1 MRLYVCGMGKEMNR
15 NELGG
20 GVGKVINQ
28 IAKCVVVIKLNGY
41 EGWELVWRYGGWRYK
56 WWNGLAETFCVAMHG
71 HAKVGE
77 MGIRKWV

>member
-1 MRLYVCGMGKEMNR
+1 MRLYVCGMGQEMNI

-41 EGWELVWRYGGWRYK
+41 EGWELVWRYGEWRYK
-56 WWNGLAETFCVAMHG
+56 WWNGLAETFCVAMHD

-77 MGIRKWV
+77 MGIRK